1 MPHQKSKKIFIYLFL
16 FLIIGTLNNKNMNNF
31 HFFRIDTI
39 SIQGLDEKNNNKL
52 SKDLNF
58 LKLDNLFFLKKLKIN
73 EVVGSNNLIE
83 NFSVFR
89 KYPSSLEIIISKTN
103 FLAKIKK
110 DDKDFILGSNGRLI
124 IASHETLNL
133 PFIFGNFEIENF
145 FNLKKAIDE
154 TKLDYNEV
162 KNFYSFKSGRWDIE
176 TKNGLIIK
184 LPKDD
189 LKRKLELYLI
199 FISENKEKKINTID
213 LRQLNQIIING
224 R

>member
-1 MPHQKSKKIFIYLFL
+1 MLHQKSKKIFIYLFL
-16 FLIIGTLNNKNMNNF
+16 FLIIGTLNNKNINNF
-31 HFFRIDTI
+31 YFFKIETI
-39 SIQGLDEKNNNKL
+39 SIKGLDEKGNNEL

-58 LKLDNLFFLKKLKIN
+58 LKLNNLFFLNKLKIN

-89 KYPSSLEIIISKTN
+89 KYPSSLEIIIRKTD

-124 IASHETLNL
+124 MISDDSVNL

-154 TKLDYNEV
+154 TNLDYSEI
-162 KNFYSFKSGRWDIE
+162 KNLYSFKSGRWDIE

-189 LKRKLELYLI
+189 LKKKLEQYLI
-199 FISENKEKKINTID
+199 FISENKKKKLILLICVN
-213 LRQLNQIIING
+213 
-224 R
+224 

>member
-1 MPHQKSKKIFIYLFL
+1 
-16 FLIIGTLNNKNMNNF
+16 MN
-31 HFFRIDTI
+31 
-39 SIQGLDEKNNNKL
+39 
-52 SKDLNF
+52 
-58 LKLDNLFFLKKLKIN
+58 KLKIN
-73 EVVGSNNLIE
+73 EVVESNNLIE

-89 KYPSSLEIIISKTN
+89 KYPSSLEIIINKTD

-124 IASHETLNL
+124 TATNDRVNL

-154 TKLDYNEV
+154 TKLDYNDI

-184 LPKDD
+184 LPKDNF
-189 LKRKLELYLI
+189 KRTLELYLI
-199 FISENKEKKINTID
+199 FISEK
-213 LRQLNQIIING
+213 
-224 R
+224 

>member
-1 MPHQKSKKIFIYLFL
+1 MLHQKSKKIFVYLFL
-16 FLIIGTLNNKNMNNF
+16 FLIIGTLNNKNINNF
-31 HFFRIDTI
+31 YFFKIDKI
-39 SIQGLDEKNNNKL
+39 LIKGLDEKSNNKL
-52 SKDLNF
+52 SQDLNF
-58 LKLDNLFFLKKLKIN
+58 LKLNNLFFLNKLKIN

-89 KYPSSLEIIISKTN
+89 KYPSSLEIIISKTD

-124 IASHETLNL
+124 KTSDDSANL

-145 FNLKKAIDE
+145 FNLKKAINE
-154 TKLDYNEV
+154 TNLDYNEI
-162 KNFYSFKSGRWDIE
+162 KNLYFFKSGRWDIE

-189 LKRKLELYLI
+189 LKKKLEQYII
-199 FISENKEKKINTID
+199 FISENKKKKINIID

-224 R
+224 

>member
-1 MPHQKSKKIFIYLFL
+1 MLYQKSKKILIYLFL
-16 FLIIGTLNNKNMNNF
+16 FLIIGTLNNKNINNF
-31 HFFRIDTI
+31 YFFKIDTI
-39 SIQGLDEKNNNKL
+39 SIKGLDEKDNNKL
-52 SKDLNF
+52 SKDLKF
-58 LKLDNLFFLKKLKIN
+58 LKFNNLFFLNKLKIN
-73 EVVGSNNLIE
+73 EIVGSNSLIE

-89 KYPSSLEIIISKTN
+89 KYPSTLEIIISKTD

-124 IASHETLNL
+124 ATSHDSLNL

-154 TKLDYNEV
+154 TNLDYSEI
-162 KNFYSFKSGRWDIE
+162 KNLYSFKSGRWDIE

-189 LKRKLELYLI
+189 LKKKLEQYLI
-199 FISENKEKKINTID
+199 FISENKKKKLILLICVN
-213 LRQLNQIIING
+213 
-224 R
+224 

>member
-16 FLIIGTLNNKNMNNF
+16 FLIIGTLNNKDINNY

-39 SIQGLDEKNNNKL
+39 SIKGLDEKNNNKL

-89 KYPSSLEIIISKTN
+89 KYPSSLEIIISKTD

-162 KNFYSFKSGRWDIE
+162 KNFYSYKSGRWDIE

-184 LPKDD
+184 LPKDN
-189 LKRKLELYLI
+189 LKRTLELYLI
-199 FISENKEKKINTID
+199 FISENEEKKINIID
-213 LRQLNQIIING
+213 LRQSNQMIING
-224 R
+224 

>member
-1 MPHQKSKKIFIYLFL
+1 MLHQKSKKIFIYLFL
-16 FLIIGTLNNKNMNNF
+16 FLIIGTLNNKNVNNF
-31 HFFRIDTI
+31 YFFKIDTI
-39 SIQGLDEKNNNKL
+39 SIKGLDEKNNNKL
-52 SKDLNF
+52 SRDLNF
-58 LKLDNLFFLKKLKIN
+58 LKLNNLFFLNKLEIN
-73 EVVGSNNLIE
+73 EVVGTNNLIE

-89 KYPSSLEIIISKTN
+89 KYPSSLEIMISKTN

-124 IASHETLNL
+124 ATPHDTVNL

-162 KNFYSFKSGRWDIE
+162 KNLYSFKSGRWDIE
-176 TKNGLIIK
+176 TKNGLVIK
-184 LPKDD
+184 LPKDN
-189 LKRKLELYLI
+189 LKRTLELYLI

-213 LRQLNQIIING
+213 LRQTNQIIING
-224 R
+224 

>member
-1 MPHQKSKKIFIYLFL
+1 MLHQKSKKIFIYFFL
-16 FLIIGTLNNKNMNNF
+16 FLIIGTLNNKNINNF
-31 HFFRIDTI
+31 YFFNIDTI
-39 SIQGLDEKNNNKL
+39 TIKGLDEKNNNEL

-58 LKLDNLFFLKKLKIN
+58 LKFNNLFFLNKLKIN
-73 EVVGSNNLIE
+73 EIVGSNNLIE

-89 KYPSSLEIIISKTN
+89 KYPSSLEIIISKTD

-124 IASHETLNL
+124 IASHDTVNL

-154 TKLDYNEV
+154 TNLDYNEI
-162 KNFYSFKSGRWDIE
+162 KNLYSFKSGRWDIE
-176 TKNGLIIK
+176 FKNGLIIK

-189 LKRKLELYLI
+189 LKRSLELYLI
-199 FISENKEKKINTID
+199 FISENKKKKINTID

-224 R
+224 

>member
-1 MPHQKSKKIFIYLFL
+1 M
-16 FLIIGTLNNKNMNNF
+16 
-31 HFFRIDTI
+31 
-39 SIQGLDEKNNNKL
+39 
-52 SKDLNF
+52 
-58 LKLDNLFFLKKLKIN
+58 KIN
-73 EVVGSNNLIE
+73 EVVDTNNLIE

-89 KYPSSLEIIISKTN
+89 KYPSSLEIIINKTN

-124 IASHETLNL
+124 TTSHDKLNL

-154 TKLDYNEV
+154 TKLDYNDI

-184 LPKDD
+184 LPKDNF
-189 LKRKLELYLI
+189 KRTLELYLI
-199 FISENKEKKINTID
+199 FISENEEKKNNTID
-213 LRQLNQIIING
+213 LRQSNQIIING
-224 R
+224 